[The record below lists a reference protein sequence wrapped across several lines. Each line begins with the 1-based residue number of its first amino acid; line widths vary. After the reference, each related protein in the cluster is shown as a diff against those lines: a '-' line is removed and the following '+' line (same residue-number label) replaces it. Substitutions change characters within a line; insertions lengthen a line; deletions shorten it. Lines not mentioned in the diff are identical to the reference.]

1 MGHTDKVINVAL
13 AGNPNCGKTTI
24 FNHLTGARQRVGNFT
39 GVTVTRKE
47 GTVVHNG
54 WTINVIDLP
63 GTYSLSSKT
72 VEEKVAREY
81 ILNEAPDLV
90 VDIVDAGN
98 LERNLFLTTQLIEM
112 DLPRIINLNMID
124 EVRAKGVEIDT
135 DTFSQLLG
143 APTVE
148 TVGRTGEGKEKLL
161 DAIVEIAEQGFQT
174 RQIRVPYDSHVEEA
188 IERTQEHIARLHP
201 GQVEEQR
208 SRWMAIKLLEGDSD
222 VLAQE
227 HDHADLITAAKSEQT
242 ELEESHGEDSPTL
255 LADGRYGF
263 IHGLV
268 QETLQQSKP
277 VRAQNMTRRIDQ
289 ILLNRAL
296 GLPLFLFFMWLM
308 FQTTFTVGQYPMD
321 WIDAGVGWL
330 SGAVTSILPEGLIR
344 DLLVDGIIGG
354 VGGIIIFLPNIVL
367 LFLFISF
374 FENTGYMARAAFL
387 MDRFMHGIGLHGK
400 AFIPLLMGFGC
411 NVPAIMAART
421 IENPKDRLL
430 TILINPF
437 MSCSARLPVYVLLA
451 GIFFTDYAGTVVFAL
466 YLTGIL
472 VAMGAAW
479 MMKKTMFQ
487 GLSDPFVMEL
497 PPYRLPAARSVVI
510 HMWEKA
516 VEFLKKVSGIIL
528 VGSIIIWF
536 LQAFPQN
543 VELSIDY
550 SAEQSRIEQQVSAG
564 KAQEQALAELANAQA
579 AEEQEKRYLG
589 QIGRTIQPIFEP
601 LGFDWKGSIALLTG
615 FVAKEIVV
623 STFGVLYN
631 TGDDVDEESMS
642 LREAMAGSMAP
653 EVALAFMVFTL
664 LYMPCLATIAVIR
677 RETQSAGW
685 TLFSI
690 AMGLGIAWIMAWVVV
705 RVAGLFL

>member
-1 MGHTDKVINVAL
+1 MDRNQRIINVAL

-24 FNHLTGARQRVGNFT
+24 FNHLTGARQRVGNFN

-47 GTVVHNG
+47 GTVSHKG
-54 WTINVIDLP
+54 WTINIIDLP

-81 ILNEAPDLV
+81 ILNESPDLV
-90 VDIVDAGN
+90 VDIIDAGN

-112 DLPRIINLNMID
+112 DLPRVISLNMID
-124 EVRAKGVEIDT
+124 EVRAQGMEIDT
-135 DTFSQLLG
+135 AAFSQLLDT
-143 APTVE
+143 PVVE
-148 TVGRTGEGKEKLL
+148 TVGRTGEGKEALL
-161 DAIVEIAEQGFQT
+161 NAIVAVAEEGFHS
-174 RQIRVPYDSHVEEA
+174 RQIHVPYDTHVEEA
-188 IERTQEHIARLHP
+188 IERTQAHIARLHP
-201 GQVEEQR
+201 GQVEEKR
-208 SRWMAIKLLEGDSD
+208 SRWLAIKLLEGDSD
-222 VLAQE
+222 VLEQE
-227 HDHADLITAAKSEQT
+227 HDHADLIAEARSEQSS
-242 ELEESHGEDSPTL
+242 LEESHGEDSQTL

-277 VRAQNMTRRIDQ
+277 VRTQNITRRIDQ
-289 ILLNRAL
+289 LLLNRVL

-330 SGAVTSILPEGLIR
+330 SDTTTGAMPEGLIR

-411 NVPAIMAART
+411 NVPAIMATRT
-421 IENPKDRLL
+421 IENPRDRLL

-451 GIFFTDYAGTVVFAL
+451 GIFFTDHAGTVVFAL

-479 MMKKTMFQ
+479 MMKKTMFH

-536 LQAFPQN
+536 LQAFPQQ
-543 VELSIDY
+543 VELSVDY
-550 SAEQSRIEQQVSAG
+550 AAQESQIEQQMEGEAR
-564 KAQEQALAELANAQA
+564 EDALAELANAQA
-579 AEEQEKRYLG
+579 SEEQEKRYLG

-631 TGDDVDEESMS
+631 TGDEVDEESTS

-664 LYMPCLATIAVIR
+664 LYMPCLATIAVIK
-677 RETQSAGW
+677 RETQSTGW

-690 AMGLGIAWIMAWVVV
+690 GMGLGIAWILAWVVV
-705 RVAGLFL
+705 HVARLFL

>member
-1 MGHTDKVINVAL
+1 MERTIKVAL
-13 AGNPNCGKTTI
+13 AGNPNCGKTTL
-24 FNHLTGARQRVGNFT
+24 FNHLTGARQRVGNFS

-47 GTVVHNG
+47 GTVSWKG
-54 WTINVIDLP
+54 WSIQLIDLP
-63 GTYSLSSKT
+63 GTYSLASKT
-72 VEEKVAREY
+72 VEERVAREY
-81 ILNEAPDLV
+81 ILEERPDLV

-112 DLPRIINLNMID
+112 DLPRVVALNMID
-124 EVRAKGVEIDT
+124 EVRARGEEIDVE
-135 DTFSQLLG
+135 TFSKLLS
-143 APTVE
+143 APVVE
-148 TVGRTGEGKEKLL
+148 TVGRTGEGKEALL
-161 DAIVEIAEQGFQT
+161 DAVVELAEQRFSS
-174 RQIRVPYDSHVEEA
+174 RQIRIPYDQHLEQA
-188 IERTQEHIARLHP
+188 IKRIQNHIARLHL
-201 GQVEEQR
+201 GQIEEER

-222 VLAQE
+222 ILDRE
-227 HDHADLITAAKSEQT
+227 GDHILLIQAAREEQL
-242 ELEESHGEDSPTL
+242 ELESSHHEDSRTM

-268 QETLQQSKP
+268 QETLQKTGP
-277 VRAQNMTRRIDQ
+277 AQLRSLTRKIDQ
-289 ILLNRAL
+289 VLLNRVL
-296 GLPLFLFFMWLM
+296 GLPLFFFFMWLM
-308 FQTTFTVGQYPMD
+308 FQTTFTLGAYPMD

-330 SGAVTSILPEGLIR
+330 SEGITTAAPEGLVR

-411 NVPAIMAART
+411 NVPAIMATRT

-451 GIFFTDYAGTVVFAL
+451 GIFFSEHAGSVVFGL
-466 YLTGIL
+466 YLAGIL
-472 VAMGAAW
+472 VAMAAAW
-479 MMKKTMFQ
+479 LMKLTMFQ

-497 PPYRLPAARSVVI
+497 PPYRLPAPRSVVI

-536 LQAFPQN
+536 LQAFPQQ
-543 VELSIDY
+543 VDLSVDY
-550 SAEQSRIEQQVSAG
+550 VAEQSRIEQTIPEGEARDT
-564 KAQEQALAELANAQA
+564 ALSELTHAQA

-589 QIGRTIQPIFEP
+589 QIGQAIQPIFEP

-631 TGDDVDEESMS
+631 TGGEVDEESVS
-642 LREAMAGSMAP
+642 LREAMSGSMAP

-677 RETQSAGW
+677 RETQSVGW
-685 TLFSI
+685 TMFSI
-690 AMGLGIAWIMAWVVV
+690 GMGLTIAWLLAWIVV
-705 RVAGLFL
+705 RVGGFFL

>member
-1 MGHTDKVINVAL
+1 VEVAES
-13 AGNPNCGKTTI
+13 GGK
-24 FNHLTGARQRVGNFT
+24 A
-39 GVTVTRKE
+39 
-47 GTVVHNG
+47 
-54 WTINVIDLP
+54 
-63 GTYSLSSKT
+63 
-72 VEEKVAREY
+72 
-81 ILNEAPDLV
+81 
-90 VDIVDAGN
+90 
-98 LERNLFLTTQLIEM
+98 
-112 DLPRIINLNMID
+112 
-124 EVRAKGVEIDT
+124 
-135 DTFSQLLG
+135 
-143 APTVE
+143 
-148 TVGRTGEGKEKLL
+148 
-161 DAIVEIAEQGFQT
+161 
-174 RQIRVPYDSHVEEA
+174 RQIRIPYDSHVEEA
-188 IERTQEHIARLHP
+188 IDRTEQHIAKLHV
-201 GQVEEQR
+201 GKVEEER
-208 SRWMAIKLLEGDSD
+208 SRWLALKLLEGDSD
-222 VLAQE
+222 VLLQE
-227 HDHADLITAAKSEQT
+227 GDHTDLIEAAKEEQFK
-242 ELEESHGEDSPTL
+242 LEESHGEDSQTL

-268 QETLQQSKP
+268 QEVESKSKS
-277 VRAQNMTRRIDQ
+277 VTTQNLTRKIDQ
-289 ILLNRAL
+289 ILLNRLL

-308 FQTTFTVGQYPMD
+308 FQTTFTIGQYPMD
-321 WIDAGVGWL
+321 WIDSGVSWF
-330 SGAVTSILPEGLIR
+330 SNMMSAALPEGLVR
-344 DLLVDGIIGG
+344 DLVVEGIIGG
-354 VGGIIIFLPNIVL
+354 VGGIVIFLPNIVL

-387 MDRFMHGIGLHGK
+387 MDHFMHGIGLHGK

-451 GIFFTDYAGTVVFAL
+451 GIFFSENAGSVVFGL
-466 YLTGIL
+466 YLAGIF
-472 VAMGAAW
+472 VAMSAAYI
-479 MMKKTMFQ
+479 MKKTMFK

-497 PPYRLPAARSVVI
+497 PPYRIPALRSVII

-543 VELSIDY
+543 IELSMDY
-550 SAEQSRIEQQVSAG
+550 GAAQNRIEQQMVAG
-564 KAQEQALAELANAQA
+564 EEQTQALAKLSNAQA
-579 AEEQEKRYLG
+579 QEEQEKRYLG
-589 QIGRTIQPIFEP
+589 QIGKTIQPIFEP

-631 TGDDVDEESMS
+631 TGNDVDEESVS

-677 RETQSAGW
+677 RETQSLGW
-685 TLFSI
+685 TMFSVG
-690 AMGLGIAWIMAWVVV
+690 MGLSVAWILAWVVV
-705 RVAGLFL
+705 RVARVLL

>member
-1 MGHTDKVINVAL
+1 MTVERTIKVAL
-13 AGNPNCGKTTI
+13 AGNPNCGKTTL
-24 FNHLTGARQRVGNFT
+24 FNHLTGARQRVGNFS

-47 GTVVHNG
+47 GSVSWKG
-54 WTINVIDLP
+54 WKIQLIDLP
-63 GTYSLSSKT
+63 GTYSLASKT
-72 VEEKVAREY
+72 VEERVAREY
-81 ILNEAPDLV
+81 ILEERPDLV
-90 VDIVDAGN
+90 VDVVDAGN

-112 DLPRIINLNMID
+112 DLPRVVVLNMID
-124 EVRAKGVEIDT
+124 EVRARGEEIDT
-135 DTFSQLLG
+135 ETFSKLLS
-143 APTVE
+143 APVVE
-148 TVGRTGEGKEKLL
+148 TVGRTGEGKEALL
-161 DAIVEIAEQGFQT
+161 DAVVELAEQRFSS
-174 RQIRVPYDSHVEEA
+174 RQIRVPYDHHLEQA
-188 IERTQEHIARLHP
+188 IKRIQNHIARLHP
-201 GQVEEQR
+201 GQIEEER

-222 VLAQE
+222 ILDRE
-227 HDHADLITAAKSEQT
+227 GDHILLIQAARAEQL
-242 ELEESHGEDSPTL
+242 ELEASHHEDSQTL

-268 QETLQQSKP
+268 QETLQKSGPEQLQS
-277 VRAQNMTRRIDQ
+277 MTRKLDQ
-289 ILLNRAL
+289 VLLNRVL
-296 GLPLFLFFMWLM
+296 GLPLFFFFMWLM
-308 FQTTFTVGQYPMD
+308 FQATFTIGAYPMD

-330 SGAVTSILPEGLIR
+330 SDGMTAAIPEGLVR
-344 DLLVDGIIGG
+344 DMLVEGIIGG

-411 NVPAIMAART
+411 NVPAIMATRT

-451 GIFFTDYAGTVVFAL
+451 GIFFSEHAGSVVFGL
-466 YLTGIL
+466 YLAGIL
-472 VAMGAAW
+472 VAMGSAW
-479 MMKKTMFQ
+479 VMKKTMFQ
-487 GLSDPFVMEL
+487 GISDPFVMEL
-497 PPYRLPAARSVVI
+497 PPYRLPAPRSVVI

-536 LQAFPQN
+536 LQAFPQQ
-543 VELSIDY
+543 VELSVDY
-550 SAEQSRIEQQVSAG
+550 AVEQSRIEQTLPAGAQRQV
-564 KAQEQALAELANAQA
+564 ALSELAYAQV

-589 QIGRTIQPIFEP
+589 QIGQAIQPIFEP
-601 LGFDWKGSIALLTG
+601 LGFDWKASIALLTG

-631 TGDDVDEESMS
+631 TGGEVDEESIS
-642 LREAMAGSMAP
+642 LREAMSGSMSP

-677 RETQSAGW
+677 RETQSTRW

-690 AMGLGIAWIMAWVVV
+690 GMGLSVAWLLAWVVV
-705 RVAGLFL
+705 RIGGMFL

>member
-1 MGHTDKVINVAL
+1 
-13 AGNPNCGKTTI
+13 
-24 FNHLTGARQRVGNFT
+24 
-39 GVTVTRKE
+39 
-47 GTVVHNG
+47 
-54 WTINVIDLP
+54 
-63 GTYSLSSKT
+63 
-72 VEEKVAREY
+72 
-81 ILNEAPDLV
+81 
-90 VDIVDAGN
+90 
-98 LERNLFLTTQLIEM
+98 
-112 DLPRIINLNMID
+112 
-124 EVRAKGVEIDT
+124 
-135 DTFSQLLG
+135 
-143 APTVE
+143 
-148 TVGRTGEGKEKLL
+148 
-161 DAIVEIAEQGFQT
+161 
-174 RQIRVPYDSHVEEA
+174 
-188 IERTQEHIARLHP
+188 
-201 GQVEEQR
+201 
-208 SRWMAIKLLEGDSD
+208 
-222 VLAQE
+222 
-227 HDHADLITAAKSEQT
+227 
-242 ELEESHGEDSPTL
+242 
-255 LADGRYGF
+255 
-263 IHGLV
+263 
-268 QETLQQSKP
+268 
-277 VRAQNMTRRIDQ
+277 
-289 ILLNRAL
+289 
-296 GLPLFLFFMWLM
+296 
-308 FQTTFTVGQYPMD
+308 
-321 WIDAGVGWL
+321 
-330 SGAVTSILPEGLIR
+330 
-344 DLLVDGIIGG
+344 
-354 VGGIIIFLPNIVL
+354 
-367 LFLFISF
+367 
-374 FENTGYMARAAFL
+374 
-387 MDRFMHGIGLHGK
+387 
-400 AFIPLLMGFGC
+400 
-411 NVPAIMAART
+411 
-421 IENPKDRLL
+421 
-430 TILINPF
+430 
-437 MSCSARLPVYVLLA
+437 
-451 GIFFTDYAGTVVFAL
+451 
-466 YLTGIL
+466 
-472 VAMGAAW
+472 

>member
-1 MGHTDKVINVAL
+1 MSKNRTINVAL

-24 FNHLTGARQRVGNFT
+24 FNHLTGARQRVGNFS

-47 GTVVHNG
+47 GTVSHKG
-54 WTINVIDLP
+54 WTINIIDLP

-72 VEEKVAREY
+72 VEERVAREY
-81 ILNEAPDLV
+81 ILDESPDLV
-90 VDIVDAGN
+90 VDVVDAGN

-112 DLPRIINLNMID
+112 DLPRVINLNMID
-124 EVRAKGVEIDT
+124 EVRAQGMEIDSV
-135 DTFSQLLG
+135 TFSQLLG
-143 APTVE
+143 APVVE
-148 TVGRTGEGKEKLL
+148 TVGRTGEGKKALL
-161 DAIVEIAEQGFQT
+161 DAIVQVAEEGFLS
-174 RQIRVPYDSHVEEA
+174 RQIRVPYDHHVEEA
-188 IERTQEHIARLHP
+188 IERTQDHIARLHP
-201 GQVEEQR
+201 GQVEEER
-208 SRWMAIKLLEGDSD
+208 SRWLAIKLLEGDSD

-227 HDHADLITAAKSEQT
+227 HDHADLIVAASSEQSA
-242 ELEESHGEDSPTL
+242 LEESHGEDSQTL

-268 QETLQQSKP
+268 QETLRQSRP
-277 VRAQNMTRRIDQ
+277 VRAQNMTRKIDQ
-289 ILLNRAL
+289 LLLNRVL

-330 SGAVTSILPEGLIR
+330 SDATTEAMPEGLIR

-411 NVPAIMAART
+411 NVPAIMATRT
-421 IENPKDRLL
+421 IENPRDRLL

-451 GIFFTDYAGTVVFAL
+451 GIFFTDYAGSVVFAL

-479 MMKKTMFQ
+479 MMKKTMFH

-497 PPYRLPAARSVVI
+497 PPYRLPAARSVII

-536 LQAFPQN
+536 LQAFPQE

-550 SAEQSRIEQQVSAG
+550 AAEESRIELQMEEEA
-564 KAQEQALAELANAQA
+564 KEAALAQLANAQA
-579 AEEQEKRYLG
+579 AEEQERRYLG
-589 QIGRTIQPIFEP
+589 QIGQTIQPIFEP
-601 LGFDWKGSIALLTG
+601 LGFDWKASIALLTG

-631 TGDDVDEESMS
+631 TGDKVDEESVS

-677 RETQSAGW
+677 RETQSVGW

-690 AMGLGIAWIMAWVVV
+690 GMGLGIAWILAWIVV
-705 RVAGLFL
+705 RVARLFI

>member
-1 MGHTDKVINVAL
+1 MSRSKAITIAL

-47 GTVVHNG
+47 GTVSHKG
-54 WTINVIDLP
+54 WTINLIDLP

-72 VEEKVAREY
+72 VEERVAREY
-81 ILNEAPDLV
+81 ILDEAPDLV

-112 DLPRIINLNMID
+112 DLPLVITLNMMD
-124 EVRAKGVEIDT
+124 EVRSQGMEIDT
-135 DTFSQLLG
+135 KTFSQLLG
-143 APTVE
+143 TLVVE
-148 TVGRTGEGKEKLL
+148 TVGRTGEGREELL
-161 DAIVEIAEQGFQT
+161 DAIVQIAEEGFHSQ
-174 RQIRVPYDSHVEEA
+174 QIRVPYDSHVEEA
-188 IERTQEHIARLHP
+188 IERTREHIAQLHP

-208 SRWMAIKLLEGDSD
+208 SRWLAIKLLEGDSD

-227 HDHADLITAAKSEQT
+227 HDHRELIAVAKSEQSS
-242 ELEESHGEDSPTL
+242 LEESHGEDSPTL

-268 QETLQQSKP
+268 QETLQQSRP
-277 VRAQNMTRRIDQ
+277 VRTQNMTRRIDQ
-289 ILLNRAL
+289 LLLNRIL

-308 FQTTFTVGQYPMD
+308 FQTTFTVGQYPME
-321 WIDAGVGWL
+321 WIDAGVSWL
-330 SGAVTSILPEGLIR
+330 SDAVTTALPEGMVR

-387 MDRFMHGIGLHGK
+387 MDHFMHGIGLHGK

-421 IENPKDRLL
+421 IESPRDRLL

-451 GIFFTDYAGTVVFAL
+451 GIFFTDYAGTVVFGL
-466 YLTGIL
+466 YLTGVL

-479 MMKKTMFQ
+479 MMKKTMFR

-497 PPYRLPAARSVVI
+497 PPYRLPAARSVII

-536 LQAFPQN
+536 LQAFPQD
-543 VELSIDY
+543 VDLTVDY
-550 SAEQSRIEQQVSAG
+550 AAEQNRIEQQMDTG
-564 KAQEQALAELANAQA
+564 EAQEQALAALANAQA

-631 TGDDVDEESMS
+631 TGGEVDEESVT

-685 TLFSI
+685 TIFSI
-690 AMGLGIAWIMAWVVV
+690 AMGLGIAWIMAWIVV
-705 RVAGLFL
+705 RVARLVI

>member
-1 MGHTDKVINVAL
+1 VTVERTIKVAL
-13 AGNPNCGKTTI
+13 AGNPNCGKTTL
-24 FNHLTGARQRVGNFT
+24 FNHLTGARQRVGNFS

-47 GTVVHNG
+47 GSVSWKG
-54 WTINVIDLP
+54 WKIQLIDLP
-63 GTYSLSSKT
+63 GTYSLASKT
-72 VEEKVAREY
+72 VEERVAREY
-81 ILNEAPDLV
+81 ILEERPDLV

-112 DLPRIINLNMID
+112 DLPRVVVLNMID
-124 EVRAKGVEIDT
+124 EVRARGEEIDT
-135 DTFSQLLG
+135 ETFSKLLS
-143 APTVE
+143 APVVE
-148 TVGRTGEGKEKLL
+148 TVGRTGEGKEALL
-161 DAIVEIAEQGFQT
+161 DAVVELAEQRFSS
-174 RQIRVPYDSHVEEA
+174 RQIRVPYDHHLEQA
-188 IERTQEHIARLHP
+188 IKRIQNHIARLHP
-201 GQVEEQR
+201 GQIEEER

-222 VLAQE
+222 ILDRE
-227 HDHADLITAAKSEQT
+227 GDHILLIQAARAEQL
-242 ELEESHGEDSPTL
+242 ELEASHHEDSQTL

-268 QETLQQSKP
+268 QETLQKSGPEQLQS
-277 VRAQNMTRRIDQ
+277 MTRKLDQ
-289 ILLNRAL
+289 VLLNRVL
-296 GLPLFLFFMWLM
+296 GLPLFFFFMWLM
-308 FQTTFTVGQYPMD
+308 FQATFTIGAYPMD

-330 SGAVTSILPEGLIR
+330 SDGMTAAIPEGLVR
-344 DLLVDGIIGG
+344 DMLVEGIIGG

-411 NVPAIMAART
+411 NVPAIMATRT

-451 GIFFTDYAGTVVFAL
+451 GIFFSEHAGSVVFGL
-466 YLTGIL
+466 YLAGIL
-472 VAMGAAW
+472 VAMGSAW
-479 MMKKTMFQ
+479 VMKKTMFQ
-487 GLSDPFVMEL
+487 GISDPFVMEL
-497 PPYRLPAARSVVI
+497 PPYRLPAPRSVVI

-536 LQAFPQN
+536 LQAFPQQ
-543 VELSIDY
+543 VELSVDY
-550 SAEQSRIEQQVSAG
+550 AVEQSRIEQTLPAGAQRQV
-564 KAQEQALAELANAQA
+564 ALSELAYAQV

-589 QIGRTIQPIFEP
+589 QIGQAIQPIFEP
-601 LGFDWKGSIALLTG
+601 LGFDWKASIALLTG

-631 TGDDVDEESMS
+631 TGGEVDEESIS
-642 LREAMAGSMAP
+642 LREAMSGSMSP

-677 RETQSAGW
+677 RETQSTRW

-690 AMGLGIAWIMAWVVV
+690 GMGLSVAWLLAWVVV
-705 RVAGLFL
+705 RIGGMFL